1 MKFKK
6 ETLFESFWTEHEKLL
21 KQEHAVDGTIKPEI
35 IQLYIEK
42 VRSQGCKIT
51 NLHERDTLRSAL
63 RYWASY
69 HYRLTGVYLKT
80 SLDKPEAI
88 TI

>member
-6 ETLFESFWTEHEKLL
+6 PTPFESFWTEHEQLL
-21 KQEHAVDGTIKPEI
+21 KMEHAGTIMQPRT
-35 IQLYIEK
+35 IQVYIEK
-42 VRSQGCKIT
+42 VRSQGYKIT
-51 NLHERDTLRSAL
+51 NLHERDTLRSVL
-63 RYWASY
+63 RYWAKY

-80 SLDKPEAI
+80 SLDKPQAI